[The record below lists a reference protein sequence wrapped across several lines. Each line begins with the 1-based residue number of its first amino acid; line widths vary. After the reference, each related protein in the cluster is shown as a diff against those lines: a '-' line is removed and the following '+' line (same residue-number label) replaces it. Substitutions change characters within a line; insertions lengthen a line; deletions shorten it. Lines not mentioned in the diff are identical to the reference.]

1 MAISE
6 RTKEV
11 FDAIIDNPNKTA
23 VDIAAKM
30 GVSVGQVTGA
40 VNSLKKANM
49 IVIEDGKITATA
61 EAEFEFG
68 DGPGLPAAAAP
79 ASSKKVAAK
88 ALAADTSDVDD
99 AELAP
104 TVTSGETATDVTIVE
119 ASTETIIEAE
129 TAGEVAATAVDAI
142 EELADTPVP
151 MSTMIPG
158 TAPASVAPAKAPAG
172 ESKASK
178 ARAIFMANKDQPRK
192 VLMAMMMEQCGL
204 TSHGA
209 NTYLYNF
216 RKAEGMVKTRTAEVA
231 ADATPAVVT
240 EADAPAFV
248 EAATDN
254 IVIDVSAPEVVA
266 EVVEIPAEVAAEAV
280 VDEADAAKVGE

>member
-104 TVTSGETATDVTIVE
+104 TVTSGETAADVATE

-129 TAGEVAATAVDAI
+129 TAGDVAATAVDAI
-142 EELADTPVP
+142 EELADTPAP

-266 EVVEIPAEVAAEAV
+266 EVVEIPVETTAEVVVEEADEAK
-280 VDEADAAKVGE
+280 VDE